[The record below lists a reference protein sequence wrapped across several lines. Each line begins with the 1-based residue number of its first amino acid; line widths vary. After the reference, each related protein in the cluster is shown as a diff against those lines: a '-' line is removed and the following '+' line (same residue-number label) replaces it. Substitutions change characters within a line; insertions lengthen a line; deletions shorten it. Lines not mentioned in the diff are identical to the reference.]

1 MPDIERQLLT
11 ELIETADLRLV
22 EKLLPKRPPEP
33 FHFSIGLWTEAA
45 ADPVS
50 VVHAQHPEYSTR
62 RFQELANKLRLKL
75 LRRERKSMLSVEYSE
90 AHLIWSMDIF
100 EQVHRG
106 VRFHMLQVID
116 LGCRMKLKP
125 AVKPGAFTGEE
136 VAEHLNYLKH
146 KHEVPLFLKRDN
158 GSNLNSNK
166 VFSIKKM
173 FAVTPFNSPP
183 GFPQFNGVME
193 RSQGKI
199 KRYLRAIQKDREEL
213 DSFAVMVHLS
223 VERANQSLRL
233 MQFAAV
239 TKKPDI
245 FFAFQI
251 TLYGDYPGVRVR
263 VFPQSLLPG
272 KCLQNPFRQ
281 TLDFQINT
289 FLFPPDEV
297 QKLLFPAFPCALP
310 CQHCTSA
317 LIGSFDRQMYHVS
330 QFDL

>member
-1 MPDIERQLLT
+1 MEDDVILQLLKQQQ
-11 ELIETADLRLV
+11 LRGNRHRL
-22 EKLLPKRPPEP
+22 R
-33 FHFSIGLWTEAA
+33 A
-45 ADPVS
+45 VS

-125 AVKPGAFTGEE
+125 AVKPGAFAGEE

-146 KHEVPLFLKRDN
+146 KHEVPLLLKRDN

-166 VFSIKKM
+166 VFSILKM
-173 FAVTPFNSPP
+173 FAVIPFNSSP

-213 DSFAVMVHLS
+213 DSFAVMVHVS
-223 VERANQSLRL
+223 VERANQCRRAVLAGKSAWERWEEEFLHFIRREQESVYLEIKRL
-233 MQFAAV
+233 AEWIQE
-239 TKKPDI
+239 T
-245 FFAFQI
+245 
-251 TLYGDYPGVRVR
+251 
-263 VFPQSLLPG
+263 FP
-272 KCLQNPFRQ
+272 R
-281 TLDFQINT
+281 
-289 FLFPPDEV
+289 
-297 QKLLFPAFPCALP
+297 
-310 CQHCTSA
+310 
-317 LIGSFDRQMYHVS
+317 
-330 QFDL
+330 